1 MPFISKKI
9 QKAFQN
15 QFMHNQVTLENIE
28 AIRHLLEEHPSPDTL
43 INRLKHWQGE
53 QNLYIKNYLYWTMS
67 TLSLIFLLAGLLFSA
82 YYLIVCVVLFSIGV
96 RYRIPTTELDSLKE
110 QLRIYVLEQTYQIKF
125 HADSTPLNP
134 ALLDHPLFKLGNK
147 DNTVKI
153 LLDGQLVIK
162 QKTYD
167 YSVFNYHYTYQTRT
181 TDDQGKEFWETT
193 HCDLWGVLMDNF
205 PFKGISIS
213 AHYKHQCHL
222 GIEWKSSDI
231 LFNKKYQ
238 QTGVNEYEFVK
249 FLTPERLLSLEKMMQ
264 TFHGDF
270 YVPPQTSVM
279 YWLFNES
286 PLIESNYLFQAITV
300 NKLAEKLEQLQMPKL
315 QRLQEALTSLLKT
328 L

>member
-1 MPFISKKI
+1 
-9 QKAFQN
+9 
-15 QFMHNQVTLENIE
+15 
-28 AIRHLLEEHPSPDTL
+28 
-43 INRLKHWQGE
+43 
-53 QNLYIKNYLYWTMS
+53 MS

-110 QLRIYVLEQTYQIKF
+110 QLRLYILEQNYQVKF
-125 HADSTPLNP
+125 HPDSTPLNP
-134 ALLDHPLFKLGNK
+134 ALLDHPLFKLGDK

-167 YSVFNYHYTYQTRT
+167 YSVFNYHYTYQTRI
-181 TDDQGKEFWETT
+181 TDDQGKEFYETT
-193 HCDLWGVLMDNF
+193 HCDLWGVLMENF

-238 QTGVNEYEFVK
+238 QTGVNKYEFVK

>member
-28 AIRHLLEEHPSPDTL
+28 AIRHFLEEHPSPDTL

-82 YYLIVCVVLFSIGV
+82 YYLFVCVVLFSIGV

-125 HADSTPLNP
+125 HPDSTPLNP
-134 ALLDHPLFKLGNK
+134 ALLDHPLFKLGDK

-167 YSVFNYHYTYQTRT
+167 YSVFNYHYTYQTRI
-181 TDDQGKEFWETT
+181 TDDQGKEFYETT

-238 QTGVNEYEFVK
+238 QTGVNKYEFVK

-315 QRLQEALTSLLKT
+315 QRLPEALTSLLKT

>member
-28 AIRHLLEEHPSPDTL
+28 AIRHFLEEHPSPDTL

-82 YYLIVCVVLFSIGV
+82 YYLFVCVVLFSIGV

-125 HADSTPLNP
+125 HPDSTPLNP
-134 ALLDHPLFKLGNK
+134 ALLDHPLFKLGDK

-167 YSVFNYHYTYQTRT
+167 YSVFNYHYTYQTRI
-181 TDDQGKEFWETT
+181 TDDQGKEFYETT

-238 QTGVNEYEFVK
+238 QTGVNKYELVK

>member
-28 AIRHLLEEHPSPDTL
+28 AIRHLLEKHPSPEFL
-43 INRLKHWQGE
+43 INTLKHWQGE

-110 QLRIYVLEQTYQIKF
+110 QLRLYILEQNYQVKF
-125 HADSTPLNP
+125 HPDNKPLNS
-134 ALLDHPLFKLGNK
+134 ALLDHPLFKLGDK

-153 LLDGQLVIK
+153 LLDGKLVIK

-167 YSVFNYHYTYQTRT
+167 YSVFNYHYTYQTRI
-181 TDDQGKEFWETT
+181 TDDQGKEFYETT
-193 HCDLWGVLMDNF
+193 HCDLWGVLMENF

-222 GIEWKSSDI
+222 GVEWKSSDI

-238 QTGVNEYEFVK
+238 QTGVNKYEFVK

>member
-1 MPFISKKI
+1 MPFISNKIKKT
-9 QKAFQN
+9 FQN
-15 QFMHNQVTLENIE
+15 QSTHNQSTLKNIE
-28 AIRHLLEEHPSPDTL
+28 AIRKLLEKQPSPELL
-43 INRLKHWQGE
+43 INTLKHWDGE
-53 QNLYIKNYLYWTMS
+53 QYLYIKNYLYWTMS

-82 YYLIVCVVLFSIGV
+82 YYLILCVVLFGV
-96 RYRIPTTELDSLKE
+96 GTRYRIPTTELDSLKE
-110 QLRIYVLEQTYQIKF
+110 QLRIYVLEQTYQVKF
-125 HADSTPLNP
+125 HHNDTPLNP
-134 ALLDHPLFKLGNK
+134 TLRDHPLFQLG
-147 DNTVKI
+147 DTENTVKI

-181 TDDQGKEFWETT
+181 TDEQGKEFFETT

-213 AHYKHQCHL
+213 ARYKHQSRL

-231 LFNKKYQ
+231 LFNKKHQ
-238 QTGVNEYEFVK
+238 QTGVNEYELVK
-249 FLTPERLLSLEKMMQ
+249 FLTPERVLSLEKMMQ
-264 TFHGDF
+264 TFYGDF
-270 YVPPQTSVM
+270 YVHPQTSVM
-279 YWLFNES
+279 CWLFNES
-286 PLIESNYLFQAITV
+286 PLAENNYLFQAITV

>member
-1 MPFISKKI
+1 M
-9 QKAFQN
+9 
-15 QFMHNQVTLENIE
+15 
-28 AIRHLLEEHPSPDTL
+28 
-43 INRLKHWQGE
+43 
-53 QNLYIKNYLYWTMS
+53 
-67 TLSLIFLLAGLLFSA
+67 
-82 YYLIVCVVLFSIGV
+82 
-96 RYRIPTTELDSLKE
+96 
-110 QLRIYVLEQTYQIKF
+110 
-125 HADSTPLNP
+125 
-134 ALLDHPLFKLGNK
+134 
-147 DNTVKI
+147 
-153 LLDGQLVIK
+153 LDGQLVIK

-238 QTGVNEYEFVK
+238 QTGVNKYEFVK

>member
-1 MPFISKKI
+1 M
-9 QKAFQN
+9 
-15 QFMHNQVTLENIE
+15 E
-28 AIRHLLEEHPSPDTL
+28 
-43 INRLKHWQGE
+43 
-53 QNLYIKNYLYWTMS
+53 
-67 TLSLIFLLAGLLFSA
+67 
-82 YYLIVCVVLFSIGV
+82 
-96 RYRIPTTELDSLKE
+96 
-110 QLRIYVLEQTYQIKF
+110 
-125 HADSTPLNP
+125 
-134 ALLDHPLFKLGNK
+134 
-147 DNTVKI
+147 
-153 LLDGQLVIK
+153 
-162 QKTYD
+162 
-167 YSVFNYHYTYQTRT
+167 
-181 TDDQGKEFWETT
+181 
-193 HCDLWGVLMDNF
+193 NF

-238 QTGVNEYEFVK
+238 QTGVNKYEFVK

-270 YVPPQTSVM
+270 YVPPQNSVM

-300 NKLAEKLEQLQMPKL
+300 NKLAEKLEQLQMLKL